1 MSEQPKRRRS
11 FKNIKLLFGV
21 MFALIVVFWVSFFV
35 TLAIRSSHPVDYLF
49 SYVEDFFGSSEK
61 ENRFT
66 TPVTEKRP
74 VVSSEKE
81 NHLKNSEPEKIT
93 SPATEREKKILDER
107 PIERPSTKYQDYAI
121 PVNNSDVG
129 IVARV
134 GRVFSIEDA
143 VKDQVRRIPHYVT
156 LEDIPNELKQAIIAV
171 EDTRFYSHSGFDMVG
186 IARAAVVNAEA
197 GQIEEGAS
205 TITQQLAKNLFLSS
219 EPSFTRKAEE
229 LILAME
235 LEDHFSKDKIIEL
248 YLNTIYFGSNFYG
261 IYDAAKGYFGKS
273 PKDLTVGESTM
284 LAGLPNAPSLYSP
297 YVDFMLAKKRQ
308 LVVIN
313 AMTRAHFL
321 SEREAENARI
331 EEIVLAKNF

>member
-1 MSEQPKRRRS
+1 MAEQPKRKRS
-11 FKNIKLLFGV
+11 FRNIKLFFGV
-21 MFALIVVFWVSFFV
+21 VFALIVVFWVSFFV
-35 TLAIRSSHPVDYLF
+35 TLAVRSSHPVDYLF
-49 SYVEDFFGSSEK
+49 SYVEDIFGSSEK
-61 ENRFT
+61 EKKFSP
-66 TPVTEKRP
+66 PVRETKP
-74 VVSSEKE
+74 AV
-81 NHLKNSEPEKIT
+81 KNSESEKNFA
-93 SPATEREKKILDER
+93 PAIEKKIPE
-107 PIERPSTKYQDYAI
+107 EHPSTRHQDFAV
-121 PVNNSDVG
+121 PVNNPDVG
-129 IVARV
+129 IIARV
-134 GRVFSIEDA
+134 GRIFSIEDA
-143 VKDQVRRIPHYVT
+143 VRDKVRTIPNYVE
-156 LEDIPNELKQAIIAV
+156 LKDIPTELKQAIIAV
-171 EDTRFYSHSGFDMVG
+171 EDQRFYSHSGFDMMG

-235 LEDHFSKDKIIEL
+235 IEDHFSKDQIIEL

-261 IYDAAKGYFGKS
+261 IYDAAHGYFGKS
-273 PKDLTVGESTM
+273 PKDLTIGESTM

-313 AMTRAHFL
+313 AMTRARFL